1 MTACVFVHHAGVL
14 LYPIL
19 GLYLNRQSVYG
30 LSLTHTES
38 NWKRPIYMAR
48 KRPLDIDRFVAAIEA
63 NYRQWNPPI
72 ITFIAHRGATPFEVL
87 VSTLLSLRTKD
98 EVTAVAADRL
108 LANARTPQ
116 AMLDLTLGEIEKLI
130 YPVGFYPTK
139 AKRLHAICE
148 ILLDSYDGS
157 VPDNLQELTA
167 LPGVGRKTANLVLVE
182 GFKIPAICV
191 DTHVHRISNRIGYV
205 KTRTPDKTEMALR
218 KKLPKR
224 HWVRYNE
231 LLVAFGQT
239 LCRPISPFCSRCPV
253 TDMCPRIGVDRH
265 R

>member
-1 MTACVFVHHAGVL
+1 MKNTFDIDHFVEA
-14 LYPIL
+14 I
-19 GLYLNRQSVYG
+19 
-30 LSLTHTES
+30 ES
-38 NWKRPIYMAR
+38 N
-48 KRPLDIDRFVAAIEA
+48 
-63 NYRQWNPPI
+63 YRDWNPPI
-72 ITFIAHRGATPFEVL
+72 ITFIANRGATPFEVL

-98 EVTAVAADRL
+98 EVTGEAAKRLFAV
-108 LANARTPQ
+108 ARTPEEMI
-116 AMLDLTLGEIEKLI
+116 ALAPETIEKLI

-139 AKRLHAICE
+139 TKRLLEISH
-148 ILLDSYDGS
+148 ILLDRYEGK
-157 VPDNLQELTA
+157 VPDDMDELTA

-205 KTRTPDKTEMALR
+205 KTKTPDQTEMALR

-231 LLVAFGQT
+231 LLVAFGQV
-239 LCRPISPFCSRCPV
+239 LCRPVSPFCSRCPV
-253 TDMCPRIGVDRH
+253 TEMCRRIGVDRH

>member
-1 MTACVFVHHAGVL
+1 VYGYIFNFDQFIKF
-14 LYPIL
+14 PIL
-19 GLYLNRQSVYG
+19 TMPKKN
-30 LSLTHTES
+30 TF
-38 NWKRPIYMAR
+38 
-48 KRPLDIDRFVAAIEA
+48 DIDRFVEAIEA
-63 NYRQWNPPI
+63 NYRKWNPPI
-72 ITFIAHRGATPFEVL
+72 ITFIANRGATPFEVL

-98 EVTAVAADRL
+98 EVTGEAAKRLFAV
-108 LANARTPQ
+108 ARTPQ
-116 AMLDLTLGEIEKLI
+116 AMVMLAPETIEKLI

-139 AKRLHAICE
+139 AKRLIE
-148 ILLDSYDGS
+148 ISRILLDRYDGQ
-157 VPDNLQELTA
+157 VPDDLDALTA

-205 KTRTPDKTEMALR
+205 KTKTPDQTEMALR

-231 LLVAFGQT
+231 LLVAFGQV
-239 LCRPISPFCSRCPV
+239 LCRPVSPFCSRCPV
-253 TDMCPRIGVDRH
+253 SEMCARVEVDRH

>member
-1 MTACVFVHHAGVL
+1 MTPTRTV
-14 LYPIL
+14 
-19 GLYLNRQSVYG
+19 
-30 LSLTHTES
+30 
-38 NWKRPIYMAR
+38 
-48 KRPLDIDRFVAAIEA
+48 DIDRFVAAIEA

-72 ITFIAHRGATPFEVL
+72 ITFIANRGATPFEVL

-98 EVTAVAADRL
+98 EVTGAAAARL
-108 LANARTPQ
+108 LDVARTPQ
-116 AMLDLTLGEIEKLI
+116 AMVGLSPQEIERLI

-139 AKRLHAICE
+139 AKRLLAISR
-148 ILLDSYDGS
+148 ILLDRYNGK
-157 VPDNLQELTA
+157 VPDSLEALTA

-205 KTRTPDKTEMALR
+205 TTKTPDQTEMALR

-231 LLVAFGQT
+231 LLVAFGQV
-239 LCRPISPFCSRCPV
+239 LCRPISPYCSRCPV
-253 TDMCPRIGVDRH
+253 ADMCPRIGVARH

>member
-1 MTACVFVHHAGVL
+1 MT
-14 LYPIL
+14 
-19 GLYLNRQSVYG
+19 
-30 LSLTHTES
+30 
-38 NWKRPIYMAR
+38 R
-48 KRPLDIDRFVAAIEA
+48 KRTVDIDRFVAAIEA
-63 NYRQWNPPI
+63 NYRHWNPPI
-72 ITFIAHRGATPFEVL
+72 ITFIANRGATPFEVL

-98 EVTAVAADRL
+98 EVTSVAAERL
-108 LANARTPQ
+108 LNVARTPEALIQ
-116 AMLDLTLGEIEKLI
+116 LTAQEIEQLI

-139 AKRLHAICE
+139 ARRLLSISR
-148 ILLDSYDGS
+148 ILLDRYDGK
-157 VPDNLQELTA
+157 VPDTLEELTA

-182 GFKIPAICV
+182 GFKIPAVCV

-205 KTRTPDKTEMALR
+205 KTKHPDQTEMALR

-239 LCRPISPFCSRCPV
+239 VCRPVSPFCSRCPV
-253 TDMCPRIGVDRH
+253 ADMCPQIGVDRH